1 MRYLLLL
8 AIASPLLP
16 CRLAAVQEPPREL
29 MLGLDSGSFAQ
40 LQARVDAQDRVR
52 IQTRSGEW
60 LIITRP
66 NLTAK
71 HLETAAD
78 SPVELR
84 YVSLIQV
91 RGNSAGKGAM
101 VGAGIGFVP
110 GFVAGWALAGFC
122 FNLLGGDCP
131 EPERLRVGVTVGAVG
146 ATIGGLLGAAIGAVP
161 LWKTVYAR
169 DRASPLSARLL
180 LTPHS
185 RGGVTLGA
193 SVRF

>member
-1 MRYLLLL
+1 
-8 AIASPLLP
+8 
-16 CRLAAVQEPPREL
+16 